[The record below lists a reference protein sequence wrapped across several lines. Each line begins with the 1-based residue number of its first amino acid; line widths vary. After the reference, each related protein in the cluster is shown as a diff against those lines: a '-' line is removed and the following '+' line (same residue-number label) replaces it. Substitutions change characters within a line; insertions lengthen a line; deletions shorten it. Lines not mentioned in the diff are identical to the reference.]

1 MSQEPILKLLQL
13 IDHHRR
19 TGQTIE
25 TDMAFVDRHWDEISK
40 TITQSKDDRIK
51 ILEAAIEAALIH
63 LDGDAFRS
71 AAIAAAKNQLEKA
84 LKRGRY

>member
-1 MSQEPILKLLQL
+1 MSQDKQAL
-13 IDHHRR
+13 I
-19 TGQTIE
+19 
-25 TDMAFVDRHWDEISK
+25 
-40 TITQSKDDRIK
+40 DRIK
-51 ILEAAIEAALIH
+51 ILEAAMTAALTH

>member
-1 MSQEPILKLLQL
+1 MSYLMVPGQSMCSNCQTQRLK
-13 IDHHRR
+13 
-19 TGQTIE
+19 IE
-25 TDMAFVDRHWDEISK
+25 LMDNRVR
-40 TITQSKDDRIK
+40 
-51 ILEAAIEAALIH
+51 ILEAAIEAALTH